1 LDLHICPGCGTSL
14 PERHFLKHQGGGSNA
29 PWVRAYRR
37 DYLRGAR
44 ALAESAV
51 TSSDVISYYGTSVQS
66 VAAGQLEKREKASR
80 ARKEPGGANAKWG
93 RRSPRIQGARLRT
106 QRGNTLLE
114 EEETAGDYID
124 DASSGEQEGGLD
136 KGGFESNA
144 STNNEALDFA
154 APMQISGEEKKDAGA
169 SLWGV
174 KPANPKKAPGLS
186 SRYLRVATYLREQ
199 GLVLDRAIHRCV
211 GEESVREVQA
221 VFSVLQELGCEQVQA
236 VSMLQR

>member
-14 PERHFLKHQGGGSNA
+14 PERHPLKHQRGPSNA

-37 DYLRGAR
+37 DRLRGAQ

-51 TSSDVISYYGTSVQS
+51 TSSNVISYYGTSVQS

-80 ARKEPGGANAKWG
+80 ARKKPGGANAKGG
-93 RRSPRIQGARLRT
+93 RKLPRKQGARLRT
-106 QRGNTLLE
+106 QGGNTLLE
-114 EEETAGDYID
+114 DEENAELYIG
-124 DASSGEQEGGLD
+124 DASSGGQEGGLD
-136 KGGFESNA
+136 KGGSESDA
-144 STNNEALDFA
+144 SNDNEALDFA

-169 SLWGV
+169 SLWGA

-199 GLVLDRAIHRCV
+199 GLVLDRAIHRFV
-211 GEESVREVQA
+211 GEKSVREVQA
-221 VFSVLQELGCEQVQA
+221 VFSVLQELGCEQVQT